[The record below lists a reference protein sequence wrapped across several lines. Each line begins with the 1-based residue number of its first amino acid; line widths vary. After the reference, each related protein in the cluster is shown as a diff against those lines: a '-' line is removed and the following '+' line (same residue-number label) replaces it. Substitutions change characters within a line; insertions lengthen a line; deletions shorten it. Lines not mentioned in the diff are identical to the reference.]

1 MEREVCIRLKLNIM
15 APLTTFHH
23 HLQKFQA
30 NKSLVYV
37 CPHRG
42 NVNLFVYYL
51 VLLKVVLAS
60 SCSMSY
66 LLTIRSLPSAEEA
79 KKRTLLN
86 ETLFCTRYQYYD
98 VLWYGTLVPGYP
110 SITGSTVT
118 RFLVLSMVPGYQVPW
133 YVLVTSFS
141 EVTGTHEHVPTG
153 NNKSSDEFHRNR

>member
-1 MEREVCIRLKLNIM
+1 M

-98 VLWYGTLVPGYP
+98 VL
-110 SITGSTVT
+110 
-118 RFLVLSMVPGYQVPW
+118 
-133 YVLVTSFS
+133 
-141 EVTGTHEHVPTG
+141 
-153 NNKSSDEFHRNR
+153 